1 MSLEDWVSNGW
12 LKSQKPTRGEI
23 RKLLEIVDRDLKACQ
38 IKELSTDWRFN
49 IAYNAALQ
57 AATAALRASGYR
69 TTKESHH
76 YHTIQS
82 LYLTLKIKQEK
93 GKLDIVERLDA
104 FRQKRAKTTYEVAGS
119 ISESELEELIELT
132 KILRMRVEEW
142 LQLNHPKLLGD

>member
-1 MSLEDWVSNGW
+1 MSLEDWLKNGW
-12 LKSQKPTRGEI
+12 LKTQKPSHDEI
-23 RKLLEIVDRDLKACQ
+23 RKLLAIVDRDLKQCQ
-38 IKELSTDWRFN
+38 LKELSTDWRFN

-82 LYLTLKIKQEK
+82 LYLTLKIKSEK
-93 GKLDIVERLDA
+93 GNIVGRLDA

-132 KILRMRVEEW
+132 KILKMRVEEW
-142 LQLNHPKLLGD
+142 LQLNHPELSG